1 MIKPTSFFWKN
12 DTITTLINLLIMI
25 IIYCQLTLLKNLITT
40 TNQYESQALECLMQA
55 QNLAFL
61 LDDTSLSQ
69 VIALEMIEIVARYD
83 MSFCSQLIAFYQ
95 V

>member
-1 MIKPTSFFWKN
+1 MF
-12 DTITTLINLLIMI
+12 IN
-25 IIYCQLTLLKNLITT
+25 YFNFQLTMFKNLITT

-69 VIALEMIEIVARYD
+69 VIALEMIEIVGRYD